1 MCYHTHDLS
10 AEIATFSQHVHTWF
24 RDVQRDDQGFYYGCK
39 AKFNGIQSGTPH
51 FQSDD
56 PAFNSLIQGL
66 LSLAKEHYQTINFVD
81 MKKYEPTLSSRR
93 IESTGRGPGTASQNI
108 DDPRMKFRSRGK
120 TGQTLQSLQAAPS
133 TNRPLLNEHAAL
145 ADLLMDYLDSPS
157 AGVAQ
162 VSNQFRALPN
172 VTFNV
177 GTKNVI
183 GVDTFHVTSW

>member
-1 MCYHTHDLS
+1 M
-10 AEIATFSQHVHTWF
+10 
-24 RDVQRDDQGFYYGCK
+24 
-39 AKFNGIQSGTPH
+39 N
-51 FQSDD
+51 D
-56 PAFNSLIQGL
+56 PTFNSLIQNL
-66 LSLAKEHYQTINFVD
+66 FALTKEHYQTINFVD
-81 MKKYEPTLSSRR
+81 MQKYKPTLSSRP
-93 IESTGRGPGTASQNI
+93 IESTGKRPGTYEV
-108 DDPRMKFRSRGK
+108 DDPRMKFRLRGK
-120 TGQTLQSLQAAPS
+120 TGQTIQSLRAAPL